1 MDRILELEFLLQLLL
16 YSLVYTIGCCIGVC
30 FRKLYLQYNFYL
42 ISFGLEFVFVFVFGA
57 ASDSINWFK
66 LLCKGSF
73 PQETFQ
79 EGGEVM
85 EHHHHPR
92 EVEENNFTPRN
103 YLEKFEWLSAKW
115 ND

>member
-1 MDRILELEFLLQLLL
+1 M
-16 YSLVYTIGCCIGVC
+16 YTIGCCIGVC